1 MTEREMG
8 SGEEGKIIGKKG
20 GLGLVRFESWG
31 GDDKSVIMVKFG
43 GYLRHFKLGRS
54 KRRNK

>member
-1 MTEREMG
+1 MG